1 MNKTDRRIEDLYKQF
16 NKISDLVSF
25 YEKPTVSDYLEFFIN
40 NHISK
45 LMDVKNS
52 DIIAVIFI
60 LAYDEHIEEFEDQ
73 NFYENILRTL
83 RVWSRRDDIFYLSI
97 HMYDNMG
104 FNKLDRE
111 KFEEQSLEDSVS
123 YEEVAYDLLKSR
135 NVEILKSLPR
145 APFKQILGLQK
156 KSQVNYDLRELV
168 DTLSFGMYDSN
179 TFNKV
184 LVYNLLY
191 VSPFSH
197 STMSLLIDL
206 NDEEDAKNL
215 MRCMINA
222 YEVTHEETLRNKPKD
237 FYNQEDNNEYILA
250 LDSLGYLCKMSNDY
264 EEAIIHYE
272 KALYYDDFDRLNIRA
287 ALLFPYITTGN
298 LEKAKNI
305 QDELPEESIHK
316 RYMQLYL
323 DFHAGLAIAEVFK
336 KAYQSSIGIMHGIIS
351 GTIQFSKLNPE
362 EQIFVNDF
370 YQVMTNDYRFVER
383 LKELL

>member
-1 MNKTDRRIEDLYKQF
+1 MNKIDRRIEDLYKQF
-16 NKISDLVSF
+16 NKISNMVSF
-25 YEKPTVSDYLEFFIN
+25 YEKPTVSDYLEFFID
-40 NHISK
+40 NHITK
-45 LMDVKNS
+45 LIGVKNS
-52 DIIAVIFI
+52 DIIAAIFA

-73 NFYENILRTL
+73 NFYEDILRTL
-83 RVWSRRDDIFYLSI
+83 RVWTRRDEVFYLMI

-104 FNKLDRE
+104 FNQLDRE
-111 KFEEQSLEDSVS
+111 KVEDDFLEDSVS
-123 YEEVAYDLLKSR
+123 YEELAYDLLKSR
-135 NVEILKSLPR
+135 NVKILKSLPR
-145 APFKQILGLQK
+145 APFKQILELQK
-156 KSQVNYDLRELV
+156 KRKVNYDLRELV
-168 DTLSFGMYDSN
+168 DTLSFGMHDSN

-191 VSPFSH
+191 VSPYSH

-222 YEVTHEETLRNKPKD
+222 YEVTHEETLHNKPKD

-272 KALYYDDFDRLNIRA
+272 KALYYDDFDRLNIKA
-287 ALLFPYITTGN
+287 ELLFPYITTGE

-323 DFHAGLAIAEVFK
+323 DFHAGLNISDLFI
-336 KAYQSSIGIMHGIIS
+336 KAYQSSRTIMDGIIS
-351 GTIQFSKLNPE
+351 GTIQFSKLSPE
-362 EQIFVNDF
+362 EQSFANDF
-370 YQVMTNDYRFVER
+370 YQVMTNDYKFIER